1 MESTEQELSLLK
13 ISSKGRL
20 CLLSFSDGFEIR
32 ATRQVIERLGLTE
45 GARFTPETYA
55 ELKRILQQEWA
66 VYSAESLLSR
76 RPFSIGLFVRRMT
89 QTGIAEPLIRDIVRD
104 FKARGLLN
112 DYQYAVD
119 RARSFLNRKPVGRG
133 YLLSWLQ
140 NQLVPRDIAEKAVSE
155 ILADV
160 DEVATAVKLLEKKRL
175 TLAKFDLETARQKAY
190 TYLSRRAISY
200 GAAKEAFDRL
210 FGKSDT

>member
-1 MESTEQELSLLK
+1 MVKVSY
-13 ISSKGRL
+13 KGRL
-20 CLLSFSDGFEIR
+20 YLLSFSDGFEIR
-32 ATRQVIERLGLTE
+32 TTRQVIERLGLAE
-45 GARFTPETYA
+45 GTRFTPETYA

-76 RPFSIGLFVRRMT
+76 RPFSIGLFVRRMKEK
-89 QTGIAEPLIRDIVRD
+89 GIAEPLIRDIVRD
-104 FKARGLLN
+104 FKGRGLLN

-119 RARSFLNRKPVGRG
+119 RARLFLSRKPVGRG

-140 NQLVPRDIAEKAVSE
+140 NQLIPRDIAEKAVSE

-160 DEVATAVKLLEKKRL
+160 DEVEAAVKLLEKKRL
-175 TLAKFDLETARQKAY
+175 TLAKFDLETARRKAY